1 MDILLE
7 EHKNLLLLLLK
18 HKVEFIL
25 IGGYAVIYYGYQ
37 RTTSDMDIWLKPS
50 NENRD
55 KFINA
60 LQENGIIHEDINRI
74 AQMDFTQIQV
84 LFLGEK
90 PNKIDFLT
98 KIHGLTFEEA
108 DSKKVYFPL
117 KNKQVPIIQY
127 HHLITLK
134 MLTGR
139 PQDKADVD
147 ILQKINQF
155 KNRGK

>member
-7 EHKNLLLLLLK
+7 EHKKLLLLLLK
-18 HKVEFIL
+18 HNVEFML

-37 RTTSDMDIWLKPS
+37 RVTSDMDIWLKPS
-50 NENRD
+50 NENRN
-55 KFINA
+55 KFIIA
-60 LQENGIIHEDINRI
+60 LQEQGIMQEDTDVIS
-74 AQMDFTQIQV
+74 QMDFTQIQV
-84 LFLGEK
+84 LHLGEK

-98 KIHGLTFEEA
+98 KVQGLTFEEA

-117 KNKQVPIIQY
+117 KDKKVPIIQY
-127 HHLITLK
+127 QHLITLK
-134 MLTGR
+134 MISGR

-155 KNRGK
+155 KNKE

>member
-7 EHKNLLLLLLK
+7 EHKKLLLLLLK
-18 HKVEFIL
+18 HNVEFML

-37 RTTSDMDIWLKPS
+37 RVTSDMDIWLNP
-50 NENRD
+50 NNDNRD

-60 LQENGIIHEDINRI
+60 LQEQGIIQEDTDAIT
-74 AQMDFTQIQV
+74 QMDFTQIQV
-84 LFLGEK
+84 LHIGEK

-98 KIHGLTFEEA
+98 KVQGLTFEEA
-108 DSKKVYFPL
+108 DSKKVCFPL
-117 KNKQVPIIQY
+117 KDKKVPIIQY

-134 MLTGR
+134 IIAGR

-155 KNRGK
+155 KNKE